1 MECDRCVDRRGP
13 RRDRAQL
20 HYLKLRKT
28 RGLREHVPGHLSKRI
43 KASFEQVV
51 TGRLMTAFGRKAE
64 RPQITWPFGMIIFP
78 EVFDITCSEW
88 LMMTSEYE
96 LCAIALR
103 FCAAPSFQPIDY

>member
-1 MECDRCVDRRGP
+1 MLFTQ
-13 RRDRAQL
+13 RAIL
-20 HYLKLRKT
+20 AT
-28 RGLREHVPGHLSKRI
+28 GHISGGCKDTLVGSLT
-43 KASFEQVV
+43 S
-51 TGRLMTAFGRKAE
+51 AFGRKAE

-78 EVFDITCSEW
+78 EVFDIICSEW